1 MDGVGGDEIDVFH
14 KRQARL
20 GVMDCPAHQD
30 VLSRIAGEL
39 GRILEVELDPLPA
52 ADTALGGRFK
62 DEGMHPLRRLV
73 KGLQEQLRPV
83 LLLGVLV
90 HCLDPLR
97 VQVTDLRQ
105 DAGRLGLV
113 TKRLVALDELLLCV
127 RPGVD
132 LGEEGLLAGHRGG
145 VAVGIPAH
153 QVPEEGQAF
162 GLGHFH
168 PLVQVAEVDVQAA
181 LSYGESQVGRVE
193 PRLRRPQVVVLERL
207 HLLFGR
213 QGIDAC
219 AHGNSCLIHGQQA
232 KRQHLDLHRQLGRII
247 AAVNR
252 HFAPVRARLA
262 LPILGSDR
270 QPEPVGPPGGDVHRK
285 RGPQTQRHAPGPP
298 PAAEECVF
306 DRFQFGVTF
315 QFSRRPRQRR
325 QPAGDVLQIA
335 AVGVYSK
342 TR

>member
-1 MDGVGGDEIDVFH
+1 MDGIGGDEIDVL
-14 KRQARL
+14 QEGPARL
-20 GVMDCPAHQD
+20 GVMDCRAHQG
-30 VLSRIAGEL
+30 VLRRIAGEL

-52 ADTALGGRFK
+52 ADTALGSLWK
-62 DEGMHPLRRLV
+62 EEDMHPLRRLV
-73 KGLQEQLRPV
+73 KGLQDQLRPL

-90 HCLDPLR
+90 HCPDPLR

-113 TKRLVALDELLLCV
+113 TKRLVTLDELLFRV

-132 LGEEGLLAGHRGG
+132 LDEEGLLTGHRVG
-145 VAVGIPAH
+145 VPVGIPAH

-181 LSYGESQVGRVE
+181 LSHGESQPGRVK

-213 QGIDAC
+213 QGIDAR

-247 AAVNR
+247 AALNR
-252 HFAPVRARLA
+252 HFAPVHSRLA
-262 LPILGSDR
+262 LPFQGSDR

-285 RGPQTQRHAPGPP
+285 SGPQTQRHAPGPLL
-298 PAAEECVF
+298 AADQDVF
-306 DRFQFGVTF
+306 DRF
-315 QFSRRPRQRR
+315 
-325 QPAGDVLQIA
+325 
-335 AVGVYSK
+335 
-342 TR
+342 